1 MLWKWKKIML
11 FSRRC
16 PHFFFTLVV
25 FIAGCAAGPEPEAPG
40 PGVVA
45 RIKNIAVWDLEDL
58 SPLGDGRP
66 DLGEFL
72 SIRVIET
79 LKKMEGFNVI
89 ERERLSL
96 ALEELN
102 LGTSSLTDESA
113 RLRLG
118 KLIGAQ
124 LMIFG
129 GYQVISEQMR
139 LDLRLVE
146 VGSGRILKAVEKT
159 VSASDLSGW
168 LNAAESATRELFE
181 SS

>member
-1 MLWKWKKIML
+1 MLS
-11 FSRRC
+11 SRRRLWS
-16 PHFFFTLVV
+16 FFILSVL
-25 FIAGCAAGPEPEAPG
+25 IAGCATEPE
-40 PGVVA
+40 VYDST
-45 RIKNIAVWDLEDL
+45 KNIAIWDLEDL

-66 DLGEFL
+66 DLGEFISL
-72 SIRVIET
+72 RVIET
-79 LKKMEGFNVI
+79 VKEMEGLNVI

-102 LGTSSLTDESA
+102 LGTSSLADEST

-118 KLIGAQ
+118 KIIGAQ

-129 GYQVISEQMR
+129 AYQVIAEQMR

-146 VGSGRILKAVEKT
+146 AGSGRILNAVEKT

-168 LNAAESATRELFE
+168 LNAAEAATRELFQNP
-181 SS
+181 

>member
-1 MLWKWKKIML
+1 MLWRSKKIML
-11 FSRRC
+11 SNRRRLR
-16 PHFFFTLVV
+16 FFFILIV
-25 FIAGCAAGPEPEAPG
+25 FIAGCATGPE
-40 PGVVA
+40 VYDST
-45 RIKNIAVWDLEDL
+45 KNIAVWDLEDL

-79 LKKMEGFNVI
+79 LKEMEGLNVI

-102 LGTSSLTDESA
+102 LGTLSLADEST

-118 KLIGAQ
+118 MLIGAQ

-129 GYQVISEQMR
+129 GYQVITEKMR

-146 VGSGRILKAVEKT
+146 AGSGRILNAVEKT

-168 LNAAESATRELFE
+168 LNAAEEATRELFQNL
-181 SS
+181 

>member
-1 MLWKWKKIML
+1 MWWRWKKITL
-11 FSRRC
+11 FDRRRLW
-16 PHFFFTLVV
+16 FFFILSV
-25 FIAGCAAGPEPEAPG
+25 FIAGCATGPEVYEG
-40 PGVVA
+40 P
-45 RIKNIAVWDLEDL
+45 KNIAVWDLEDL
-58 SPLGDGRP
+58 SPMGDGRP

-72 SIRVIET
+72 SLRVIET
-79 LKKMEGFNVI
+79 LKKMGGYNVI

-102 LGTSSLTDESA
+102 LGTSSLADEST

-118 KLIGAQ
+118 RLIGAQ

-129 GYQVISEQMR
+129 GYQVIAEKMR

-146 VGSGRILKAVEKT
+146 VGSGRILHAVEKT

-168 LNAAESATRELFE
+168 LNAAEAATRELFQNN
-181 SS
+181 